1 MNFRIW
7 LEMSS
12 LRDILSGVPQ
22 SPKYHPEGD
31 VWTHTRQTRRAMDQA
46 IDLLKQA
53 QKEPDSPF
61 ANLDLDLTE
70 DETKMLRLA
79 GWLHDIGKHSA
90 TAWTT
95 KGGSKM
101 PWQQVPEDPSTL
113 GGKGWQSIGHEDPE
127 HFEPSMEKLGSL
139 WQKMY
144 SKASKQDIDD
154 LWFIIQS
161 HMGALFGKK
170 AFEWVDDD
178 GKFMNKRPIK
188 LTLILEL
195 MDQFGRGGGEPEVV
209 LAKLAATAKRKKR
222 KLERTKEL
230 EKLKA
235 VEREAIQSPVTM
247 IQWWQA
253 QEKPIRAL
261 PGALKGK
268 FPSLPDGEIRKLM
281 KKQGIIF
288 PKDF

>member
-1 MNFRIW
+1 
-7 LEMSS
+7 MSS
-12 LRDILSGVPQ
+12 LRDILSDVPQ

-31 VWTHTRQTRRAMDQA
+31 VWKHTLQTRRSMDKA
-46 IDLLKQA
+46 INLMKQA
-53 QKEPDSPF
+53 QKDPDSPF
-61 ANLDLDLTE
+61 ANLDLNLTD

-79 GWLHDIGKHSA
+79 AWMHDIGKASA

-101 PWQQVPEDPSTL
+101 PRQQVPDDPSTL

-127 HFEPSMEKLGSL
+127 HFEPSMEKLGPA
-139 WQKMY
+139 WQQMY
-144 SKASKQDIDD
+144 EKASSKDIED
-154 LWFIIQS
+154 LWFIIHS

-178 GKFMNKRPIK
+178 GKYRNERPIK

-195 MDQFGRGGGEPEVV
+195 MDQYGRGGGEPEVI

-222 KLERTKEL
+222 KIERAIEL
-230 EKLKA
+230 QKLKA
-235 VEREAIQSPVTM
+235 VEREAIQDPSTM

-253 QEKPIRAL
+253 QGKPLKAL
-261 PGALKGK
+261 PGALKGR
-268 FPSLPDGEIRKLM
+268 FPDRPEGELRKLM
-281 KKQGIIF
+281 RKQGIIF
-288 PKDF
+288 PKGF